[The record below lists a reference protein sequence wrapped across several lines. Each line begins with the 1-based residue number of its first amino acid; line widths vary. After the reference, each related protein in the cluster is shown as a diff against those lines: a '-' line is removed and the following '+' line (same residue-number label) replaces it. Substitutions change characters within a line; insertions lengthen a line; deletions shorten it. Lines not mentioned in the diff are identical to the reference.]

1 MNRPPKHGSAIDS
14 SPGAHSSQPSASVS
28 VHGPRQYDPGLVAGW
43 ASSPALLPAALNQVI
58 PCETA
63 LSTTW
68 AIGPVPSPGPS
79 NWAVSERLTICT
91 PFDAK

>member
-1 MNRPPKHGSAIDS
+1 MHGSAISS
-14 SPGAHSSQPSASVS
+14 SPGAHSSQPSLSAS
-28 VHGPRQYDPGLVAGW
+28 VHGPRQYDPGLGPL
-43 ASSPALLPAALNQVI
+43 PALLPAALNHVM
-58 PCETA
+58 PCATA

-79 NWAVSERLTICT
+79 YWAVSERLTICT